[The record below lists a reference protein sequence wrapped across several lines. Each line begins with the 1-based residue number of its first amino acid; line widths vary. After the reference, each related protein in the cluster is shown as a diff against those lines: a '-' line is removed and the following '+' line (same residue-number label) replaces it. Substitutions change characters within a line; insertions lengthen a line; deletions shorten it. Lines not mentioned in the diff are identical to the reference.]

1 MTETLE
7 VVDLCLPGLN
17 CPMPVLRAKKALA
30 KMAGGTLLRV
40 VSTDRHSL
48 ADLAGSG
55 YPALAPFIGALGS
68 FITGSNARNRDSG
81 AAATAAHPGMPSPAR
96 PSSDCER

>member
-48 ADLAGSG
+48 ADLAEFCRQTGPRAREPEHGRGGGRIRHRHQAPRGLTSG
-55 YPALAPFIGALGS
+55 RSEP
-68 FITGSNARNRDSG
+68 
-81 AAATAAHPGMPSPAR
+81 
-96 PSSDCER
+96 

>member
-48 ADLAGSG
+48 ADLAE
-55 YPALAPFIGALGS
+55 FCRQ
-68 FITGSNARNRDSG
+68 TGHELVSQNTDEAAGEGG
-81 AAATAAHPGMPSPAR
+81 AAIGSASTALVP
-96 PSSDCER
+96 